1 MTTRALLLLVPLL
14 AACGSSPSSPSSTTT
29 TSNAPTT
36 ESFEVTL
43 DPGESTFYSFS
54 ESVAGA
60 ATVTLASVVQPGRAT
75 ALSTPMTIGMGTPAG
90 EGCTVTDSL
99 QATPALTPQLNVTIA
114 AGVHCISIGD
124 SGQLP
129 GTVIAA
135 VRFTHQ

>member
-14 AACGSSPSSPSSTTT
+14 AACGSSPSSPSATT
-29 TSNAPTT
+29 TSNMPTT

-43 DPGESTFYSFS
+43 DPGESTFYSFT
-54 ESVAGA
+54 ESVAGV
-60 ATVTLASVVQPGRAT
+60 ATVTLASVVQPARAT

-114 AGVHCISIGD
+114 AGVHCISVGGT
-124 SGQLP
+124 GQLP